1 MVSALEMGW
10 YQQPATRFEWRYQT
24 RWIYRDWA
32 AGPGPGSWI
41 SGCGAVANLENI
53 PGVVG
58 YLCLFLF
65 RYNLYDYMY
74 FSKFLDVCWLW
85 LIFFLV
91 SLLIACFSC
100 FIILFIT
107 SLVILLIVLHIYF
120 CIIVPLASLLLL
132 VLLIMITTIIIIIM
146 IIIIYYH
153 HYLLSSLSIIIIISY
168 HYYLLSLLFTKLSL
182 YIYYH
187 YSHYHYLSLF
197 WWSSFLHN
205 I

>member
-1 MVSALEMGW
+1 MSQTWAIGCNRERRERRRTPRSQVQYSECHCFVHTSDNIAGSSFGMVSALEMGW

-41 SGCGAVANLENI
+41 SGCGAVANLKNI

-85 LIFFLV
+85 RIFFLV
-91 SLLIACFSC
+91 SLLIACF
-100 FIILFIT
+100 FMFHHT
-107 SLVILLIVLHIYF
+107 F
-120 CIIVPLASLLLL
+120 
-132 VLLIMITTIIIIIM
+132 
-146 IIIIYYH
+146 YH
-153 HYLLSSLSIIIIISY
+153 
-168 HYYLLSLLFTKLSL
+168 
-182 YIYYH
+182 
-187 YSHYHYLSLF
+187 
-197 WWSSFLHN
+197 
-205 I
+205 